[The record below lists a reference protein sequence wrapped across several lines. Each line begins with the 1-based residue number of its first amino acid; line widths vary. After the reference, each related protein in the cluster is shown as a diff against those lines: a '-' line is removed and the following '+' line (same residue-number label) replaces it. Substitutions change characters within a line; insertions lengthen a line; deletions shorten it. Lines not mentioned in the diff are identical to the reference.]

1 MTVEDILKLG
11 AMGYTKD
18 EIEAMNAPEKAE
30 QEPAAEPEKEP
41 EKAPEKTKEPEQ
53 RQDPT
58 QDMLKFI
65 AGEFEKLN
73 KSIQSANIIGS
84 DIKQPIQ
91 KTAEEVLAD
100 IVAPPKKGG
109 K

>member
-18 EIEAMNAPEKAE
+18 EIEAMYEPEKVKE
-30 QEPAAEPEKEP
+30 EPAAEPEKEP

-53 RQDPT
+53 RQDPA
-58 QDMLKFI
+58 QDILKFI
-65 AGEFEKLN
+65 AGEFDKLN
-73 KSIQSANIIGS
+73 KSIQSANILGS
-84 DIKQPIQ
+84 DMKQPIQ